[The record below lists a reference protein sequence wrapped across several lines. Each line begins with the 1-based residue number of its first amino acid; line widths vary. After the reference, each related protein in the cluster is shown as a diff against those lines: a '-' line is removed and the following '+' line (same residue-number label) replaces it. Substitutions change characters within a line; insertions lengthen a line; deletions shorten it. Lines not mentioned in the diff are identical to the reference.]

1 MEQQHIS
8 DIPQFTLGMLWALAA
23 LLNLPTLVAW
33 TQNIQQGMNHTY
45 VSAKLK
51 VLLIRGGSSS

>member
-1 MEQQHIS
+1 MKGTYNETAAHS

-33 TQNIQQGMNHTY
+33 TQNIQQGMNHTE
-45 VSAKLK
+45 
-51 VLLIRGGSSS
+51 VLSL

>member
-8 DIPQFTLGMLWALAA
+8 EIPQFTLGMLWTLAA

-33 TQNIQQGMNHTY
+33 TQNIQQGMNPTQ
-45 VSAKLK
+45 
-51 VLLIRGGSSS
+51 VLSL